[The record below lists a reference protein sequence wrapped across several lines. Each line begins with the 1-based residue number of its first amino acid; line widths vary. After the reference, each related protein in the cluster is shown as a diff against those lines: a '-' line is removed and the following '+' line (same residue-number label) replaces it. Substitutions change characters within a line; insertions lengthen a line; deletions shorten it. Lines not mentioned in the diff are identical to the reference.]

1 MDNDEFLTARR
12 TQGFW
17 RITWAFFAGAVG
29 SWCIAGPPSFA
40 VYTGIL
46 GLAMYSVA
54 AGFPLLV
61 LCLCGHQVLK
71 LHPDVVS
78 VGDFAGKRF
87 GPTLKLVVVLIVLFN
102 MVRVFPVGLN
112 IEL

>member
-1 MDNDEFLTARR
+1 MDNDEFFTARR

-54 AGFPLLV
+54 SGFPLLV